1 MKGETQMK
9 VTRMMGAALL
19 TLALAVALSA
29 CQKKTESTSE
39 TTTDQGATVADQAPA
54 TDQVTP
60 QTEPPSTPDQGV
72 ATTPTTP
79 KPAKKPSSTSK
90 STKAAYVTDENTM
103 KVPVGTILDVSLVT
117 PVDTRTSNVG
127 DKIEAK
133 LLSPLVING
142 VTVAN
147 QDASLRGEVSALTRA
162 SRSKSEEDRASVT
175 FVFSSIETVEGEKA
189 LHATVT
195 NSEGK
200 LIAKSTSTRDKLLI
214 GGGAVAGAIVGK
226 VAGKD
231 TKSTVIGALGGAVLG
246 TGAVL
251 ASKGHELEVPA
262 GSKVTLRVDEPITVV
277 SK

>member
-1 MKGETQMK
+1 MKI
-9 VTRMMGAALL
+9 VRILSAALL
-19 TLALAVALSA
+19 AVLLAVALAA
-29 CQKKTESTSE
+29 CQKKVESTADSNVEQAPPSDQMASGNVE
-39 TTTDQGATVADQAPA
+39 TTPAPDQSATQPPA
-54 TDQVTP
+54 T
-60 QTEPPSTPDQGV
+60 
-72 ATTPTTP
+72 TTT
-79 KPAKKPSSTSK
+79 KAAKKPA
-90 STKAAYVTDENTM
+90 STKGTSSGSKGSTAAYATNDNT
-103 KVPVGTILDVSLVT
+103 VEIPVGTVLDVTLVT

-133 LLSPLVING
+133 LTAPLVHDG
-142 VTVAN
+142 VTIAN
-147 QDASLRGEVSALTRA
+147 QDAVVRGEVTALQRA
-162 SRSKSEEDRASVT
+162 SRSKSEENRASVILT
-175 FVFSSIETVEGEKA
+175 FTSLETVDGEKA

-200 LIAKSTSTRDKLLI
+200 LVAKSTGTRDKLII
-214 GGGAVAGAIVGK
+214 GGSTVAGAIIGK

-231 TKSTVIGALGGAVLG
+231 TKSTVIGAMGGAVLG